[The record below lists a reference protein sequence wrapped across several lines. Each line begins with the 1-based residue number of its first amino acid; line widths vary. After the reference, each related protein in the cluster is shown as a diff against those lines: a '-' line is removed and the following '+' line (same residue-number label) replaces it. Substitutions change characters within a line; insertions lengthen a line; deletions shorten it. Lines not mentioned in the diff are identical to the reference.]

1 LFCWQLRQLLAK
13 IFILFISV
21 FIYKKREF
29 MPKKE
34 ISIWGGGE
42 KEGGEGEMT
51 NLIHQEN
58 SLGRMN
64 G

>member
-1 LFCWQLRQLLAK
+1 LLAVEATVGK
-13 IFILFISV
+13 DFYFFYFCIFILKKG
-21 FIYKKREF
+21 IYAKKRNF
-29 MPKKE
+29 HL
-34 ISIWGGGE
+34 GGGGR
-42 KEGGEGEMT
+42 GGEGEMT

>member
-1 LFCWQLRQLLAK
+1 LAK
-13 IFILFISV
+13 IFISFISV
-21 FIYKKREF
+21 FLYKKREF

-34 ISIWGGGE
+34 ISIWGGGGE
-42 KEGGEGEMT
+42 RGGEGEMT